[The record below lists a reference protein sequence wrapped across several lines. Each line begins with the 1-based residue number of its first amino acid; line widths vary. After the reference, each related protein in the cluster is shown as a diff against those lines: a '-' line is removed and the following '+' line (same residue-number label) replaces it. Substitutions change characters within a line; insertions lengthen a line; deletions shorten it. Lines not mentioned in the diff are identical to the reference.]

1 MNITFFSSVSTKEK
15 VFAQIPEFR
24 NHNTRYFKLDERD
37 KLLFQAKDTE
47 LLFIDA
53 MGVFNKEMIDS
64 MPNLKLIMSEGVGYQ
79 GVDVEY
85 ASEKGIP
92 VCNNKGVNDT
102 AVSEVALFLMLGCLR
117 NFSKGVDEIYAGRQ
131 IEFKKASFG
140 KSRELGRCTV
150 GLLGFGDIA
159 RKTAEYC
166 NALGAKVVYTNRT
179 RYKEL
184 EKEYNVEYL
193 SLDELLAQSDIVSLH
208 LAVTPQTVNTVDSK
222 FISKMKKDAFL
233 INTSRGDLV
242 DNDALKKALLNGE
255 IAGAG
260 LDVYKPEPLLKDN
273 PLLDE
278 RLKNKLILTPHI
290 AGITDLTVEKIYKNI
305 AENTQNIILKKEL
318 KNRVN

>member
-140 KSRELGRCTV
+140 KSRELV
-150 GLLGFGDIA
+150 PS
-159 RKTAEYC
+159 
-166 NALGAKVVYTNRT
+166 VYW
-179 RYKEL
+179 
-184 EKEYNVEYL
+184 
-193 SLDELLAQSDIVSLH
+193 
-208 LAVTPQTVNTVDSK
+208 
-222 FISKMKKDAFL
+222 
-233 INTSRGDLV
+233 DLV
-242 DNDALKKALLNGE
+242 ILHAKQRSIAMHSVQKLFIQTAQGIRNLKRNIMLN
-255 IAGAG
+255 I
-260 LDVYKPEPLLKDN
+260 
-273 PLLDE
+273 
-278 RLKNKLILTPHI
+278 
-290 AGITDLTVEKIYKNI
+290 
-305 AENTQNIILKKEL
+305 
-318 KNRVN
+318 

>member
-85 ASEKGIP
+85 ANEKGIP

-166 NALGAKVVYTNRT
+166 NALGAKVVYTT
-179 RYKEL
+179 
-184 EKEYNVEYL
+184 
-193 SLDELLAQSDIVSLH
+193 AQGIR
-208 LAVTPQTVNTVDSK
+208 N
-222 FISKMKKDAFL
+222 
-233 INTSRGDLV
+233 
-242 DNDALKKALLNGE
+242 LKRNIMLN
-255 IAGAG
+255 I
-260 LDVYKPEPLLKDN
+260 
-273 PLLDE
+273 
-278 RLKNKLILTPHI
+278 
-290 AGITDLTVEKIYKNI
+290 
-305 AENTQNIILKKEL
+305 
-318 KNRVN
+318 